1 MDTLLE
7 LLTQALTRNSL
18 VVAFMI
24 IGISVWVSYLMS
36 NKLTGGR
43 IHGSAIAIV
52 LGLVA
57 AYVAGKVTGGSRGVA
72 DIGVLAGIGLMGG
85 GMMRDFAIVST
96 AFGVRLSELKR
107 AGLAGVISIFAGVAV
122 SFIVGAVVAVLFGY
136 TDAESITTIG
146 AGAVTYI
153 VGPVTGAAIGASSDV
168 IALSVAAGVLKSV
181 LVMVG
186 TPMVARYIGLNNPQS
201 AMVFGGL
208 MGTTSGVAGGL
219 AATDPRLV
227 PYGAMTATFY
237 TGIGC
242 LLGPSLLY
250 FIVRAMV

>member
-1 MDTLLE
+1 MDTMV
-7 LLTQALTRNSL
+7 TVLTRNGL
-18 VVAFMI
+18 VVAFMV
-24 IGISVWVSYLMS
+24 IGIAVWLSYVIS
-36 NKLTGGR
+36 NRFTRGR
-43 IHGSAIAIV
+43 IHGSAIAIL

-57 AYVAGKVTGGSRGVA
+57 AYIAGKFTGGSRGVA
-72 DIGVLAGIGLMGG
+72 DVTVLAGIGIMGG
-85 GMMRDFAIVST
+85 GMMRDFGIVST
-96 AFGVRLSELKR
+96 AFGVHLSELKR
-107 AGLAGVISIFAGVAV
+107 AGLVGIISIFAGVTV

-153 VGPVTGAAIGASSDV
+153 VGPVTGTAIGASSEV
-168 IALSVAAGVLKSV
+168 IALSVAAGVVKSI
-181 LVMVG
+181 LVMIG

-242 LLGPSLLY
+242 LLGPSILY
-250 FIVRAMV
+250 FIVRALV